1 MQAYLAAHGTAAL
14 QPDEILRAEWVARVA
29 ALDLY
34 VHELVAQRMLAIF
47 TGALP
52 VTAAFRA
59 FRVPTETLARIRM
72 AASLGDA
79 NAAFDLE
86 VRRQIGFATYQDP
99 EKIADGIRLCS
110 EVELWNSVALHQ
122 GATEQTKI
130 SGAKAIRKTLCA
142 IVERRNK
149 IAHEGDLQPTLP
161 VTPWA
166 ISQADLV
173 IVADFID
180 RMVRSIDACV

>member
-1 MQAYLAAHGTAAL
+1 MQAYLAAQGTAAL

-47 TGALP
+47 AGALP

-59 FRVPTETLARIRM
+59 FKIPTETLTRIRV
-72 AASLGDA
+72 AISPGDA

-86 VRRQIGFATYQDP
+86 VRRQIGFLTYQDP

-110 EVELWNSVALHQ
+110 E
-122 GATEQTKI
+122 
-130 SGAKAIRKTLCA
+130 
-142 IVERRNK
+142 
-149 IAHEGDLQPTLP
+149 
-161 VTPWA
+161 
-166 ISQADLV
+166 
-173 IVADFID
+173 
-180 RMVRSIDACV
+180 